1 MLFNSFEFLLF
12 FPIVAIL
19 YYLIT
24 PKYRWVF
31 LLVASYYFYMNW
43 QPIYAILIF
52 TSTLVTYLCALK
64 IDSTPVQSRKKAYLT
79 ASLIINLGILF
90 LFKYYNFF
98 NDSIFGLLNDWGIR
112 MTLPNFDLLLPV
124 GISFYTFQAVGY
136 TIDVYRGDIK
146 SEKHFGIYAL
156 FVSFF
161 PQLVAGPIERAVNLL
176 PQFKETKIFNYHQA
190 VQGIKLMIWG
200 YFMKIVVADRLAIY
214 VNSVYGAPEY
224 HSAITLIIATIF
236 FAFQIY
242 CDFAGY
248 SNIAIGCAKIMGF
261 DLMTNFRRPYFA
273 QSCAEFWS
281 RWHISLSTW
290 FKDYVYI
297 PLGGN
302 RVGTSKNY
310 RNILITFLVSGL
322 WHGANWTYVIWGGL
336 NGLYQVIFKILGIS
350 PKRKKERSRFNLV
363 YIGNLLLTFILIS
376 FSWIFFRANSLSD
389 AITVIE
395 RMVTAPGGLFIGE
408 KSSFA
413 YSLFA
418 IIVLILKDAYDE
430 FYPDGNLFFTSKVR
444 TIRYL
449 SYSIIIVIILL
460 LGVFDGGQFIY
471 FQF

>member
-1 MLFNSFEFLLF
+1 M
-12 FPIVAIL
+12 
-19 YYLIT
+19 
-24 PKYRWVF
+24 
-31 LLVASYYFYMNW
+31 
-43 QPIYAILIF
+43 
-52 TSTLVTYLCALK
+52 
-64 IDSTPVQSRKKAYLT
+64 
-79 ASLIINLGILF
+79 GILF

-98 NDSIFGLLNDWGIR
+98 NDSIFGLLTDWGIR

-176 PQFKETKIFNYHQA
+176 PQFKETKKIDYAQA
-190 VQGIKLMIWG
+190 AQGIKLMIWG

-214 VNSVYGAPEY
+214 VNSVYGIPEY
-224 HSAITLIIATIF
+224 HSSITLFIATIF

-302 RVGTSKNY
+302 RVGTTKNY
-310 RNILITFLVSGL
+310 RNILITFVISGL
-322 WHGANWTYVIWGGL
+322 WHGANWTFVIWGGL
-336 NGLYQVIFKILGIS
+336 NGLYQVLFKILKIS
-350 PKRKKERSRFNLV
+350 PKRKTENTEFNFI
-363 YIGNLLLTFILIS
+363 YIGNLILTFVLIS
-376 FSWIFFRANSLSD
+376 FSWIFFRANTFTD
-389 AITVIE
+389 ALVIIE
-395 RMVTAPGGLFIGE
+395 RMFTVAGNLFIGD

-413 YSLFA
+413 YSVFA
-418 IIVLILKDAYDE
+418 IIVLMLKEGYDE
-430 FYPDGNLFFTSKVR
+430 FFPNGNLFFKSTKKSVR
-444 TIRYL
+444 FI
-449 SYSIIIVIILL
+449 SYSLVIILILL

>member
-12 FPIVAIL
+12 FPMVAII
-19 YYLIT
+19 YYVIS
-24 PKYRWVF
+24 PKYRWLF
-31 LLVASYYFYMNW
+31 LLIASYYFYMNW

-52 TSTLVTYLCALK
+52 TSTLITYVCALK
-64 IDSTPVQSRKKAYLT
+64 IDATTVQNKKKAYLKV
-79 ASLIINLGILF
+79 SLIINLGILF
-90 LFKYYNFF
+90 LFKYYDFF
-98 NDSIFGLLNDWGIR
+98 NDSIFEFLESWGLR
-112 MTLPNFDLLLPV
+112 MKLPNFDLLLPV
-124 GISFYTFQAVGY
+124 GISFYTFQAIGY

-156 FVSFF
+156 FVAFF

-176 PQFKETKIFNYHQA
+176 PQFKETKVLNYNQA
-190 VQGIKLMIWG
+190 VEGVRLIIWG

-214 VNSVYGAPEY
+214 VNSVYGIPEY
-224 HSAITLIIATIF
+224 HSSITLLIATIF

-261 DLMTNFRRPYFA
+261 DLMTNFKRPYFA

-302 RVGTSKNY
+302 REGTVKNY
-310 RNILITFLVSGL
+310 RNLLVTFLISGL
-322 WHGANWTYVIWGGL
+322 WHGANWTFVIWGGL
-336 NGLYQVIFKILGIS
+336 NGVYQVLFKILGIS
-350 PKRKKERSRFNLV
+350 PNKKSAETNIGIV
-363 YIGNLLLTFILIS
+363 YFGNIMLTFILIS
-376 FSWIFFRANSLSD
+376 FTWIFFRANNFID
-389 AITVIE
+389 AITVIK
-395 RMVTAPGGLFIGE
+395 RIAVATGDLFIGD
-408 KSSFA
+408 KSSFV
-413 YSLFA
+413 YSIFA
-418 IIVLILKDAYDE
+418 IFVLVLKDGYDE
-430 FYPDGNLFFTSKVR
+430 FFPNGNMFFTSKFRVVR
-444 TIRYL
+444 FI
-449 SYSIIIVIILL
+449 SYSFVIVLILL

>member
-12 FPIVAIL
+12 FPLVAII
-19 YYLIT
+19 YYLIS
-24 PKYRWVF
+24 PKYRWLF
-31 LLVASYYFYMNW
+31 LLVSSYYFYMNW
-43 QPIYAILIF
+43 QPIYALLIF
-52 TSTLVTYLCALK
+52 TSTLVTYVCALK
-64 IDSTPVQSRKKAYLT
+64 IDGTSVQKTKKVFLI
-79 ASLIINLGILF
+79 ASLVINLGILF

-98 NDSIFGLLNDWGIR
+98 NESIFGLLNDWGLR

-124 GISFYTFQAVGY
+124 GISFYTFQAIGY

-176 PQFKETKIFNYHQA
+176 PQFKETKIFNYNQA
-190 VQGIKLMIWG
+190 AEGVKLIIWG

-214 VNSVYGAPEY
+214 VNSVYGIPEY
-224 HSAITLIIATIF
+224 HSAISLFVATIF

-302 RVGTSKNY
+302 RAGIVKNY
-310 RNILITFLVSGL
+310 RNLLVTFLISGL
-322 WHGANWTYVIWGGL
+322 WHGANWTFVIWGGL
-336 NGLYQVIFKILGIS
+336 NGAYQIFFKMLNIS
-350 PKRKKERSRFNLV
+350 PKKKNVETNIGLT
-363 YIGNLLLTFILIS
+363 YIGNILLTFILIS
-376 FSWIFFRANSLSD
+376 FTWIFFRANSFND
-389 AITVIE
+389 AITIIK
-395 RMVTAPGGLFIGE
+395 RMVIAPGDFFIGD
-408 KSSFA
+408 KSSFV
-413 YSLFA
+413 YSVFA
-418 IIVLILKDAYDE
+418 IFVLILKDGYDE
-430 FYPDGNLFFTSKVR
+430 FFPNGNIFFTSKFKE
-444 TIRYL
+444 IRFI
-449 SYSIIIVIILL
+449 SYSLVIVLILL

>member
-176 PQFKETKIFNYHQA
+176 PQFKETKIFNYQQA

-350 PKRKKERSRFNLV
+350 PKRKKEGSRFNLV

-418 IIVLILKDAYDE
+418 IIVLMLKDAYDE

>member
-1 MLFNSFEFLLF
+1 
-12 FPIVAIL
+12 
-19 YYLIT
+19 
-24 PKYRWVF
+24 
-31 LLVASYYFYMNW
+31 MNW
-43 QPIYAILIF
+43 QPIYAVLIF

-64 IDSTPVQSRKKAYLT
+64 IDSTTVKSKKKTYLT

-98 NDSIFGLLNDWGIR
+98 NESIFGLLNDWGIR

-146 SEKHFGIYAL
+146 SEKHFGIYSL

-176 PQFKETKIFNYHQA
+176 PQFKEVKVFNYQQA
-190 VQGIKLMIWG
+190 ADGIRLMIWG
-200 YFMKIVVADRLAIY
+200 FFMKIVVADRLAIY
-214 VNSVYGAPEY
+214 VNSVYVVPEN
-224 HSAITLIIATIF
+224 HSSITLLVATIF

-261 DLMTNFRRPYFA
+261 DLMTNFKRPYFA

-302 RVGTSKNY
+302 RVGTIKNY
-310 RNILITFLVSGL
+310 RNLLITFLVSGL

-336 NGLYQVIFKILGIS
+336 NGLYQVIYKILGIS
-350 PKRKKERSRFNLV
+350 PKRKKTNVSINLV
-363 YIGNLLLTFILIS
+363 YIGNLLLTFVLIS
-376 FSWIFFRANSLSD
+376 FSWIFFRANTLSD
-389 AITVIE
+389 ALIVIE
-395 RMVTAPGGLFIGE
+395 RMITAQGSLFLGD
-408 KSSFA
+408 KSSFV
-413 YSLFA
+413 YGLFA
-418 IIVLILKDAYDE
+418 IVILMLKDGYDE
-430 FYPDGNLFFTSKVR
+430 FYPNGTLFFTSKLRPVR
-444 TIRYL
+444 YI
-449 SYSIIIVIILL
+449 SYSLVIVLILL

>member
-1 MLFNSFEFLLF
+1 
-12 FPIVAIL
+12 
-19 YYLIT
+19 
-24 PKYRWVF
+24 
-31 LLVASYYFYMNW
+31 MNW
-43 QPIYAILIF
+43 QPIYAVLIF

-64 IDSTPVQSRKKAYLT
+64 IDAIQIKRWKKTYLT
-79 ASLIINLGILF
+79 LSLLINLGILF

-98 NDSIFGLLNDWGIR
+98 NESIFGLLNEWGLR

-124 GISFYTFQAVGY
+124 GISFYTFQAIGY

-176 PQFKETKIFNYHQA
+176 PQFKETKIFNYNQA
-190 VQGIKLMIWG
+190 AEGIRLIIWG

-214 VNSVYGAPEY
+214 VNSVYGGPEY
-224 HSAITLIIATIF
+224 HSSITLLTGTVF

-261 DLMTNFRRPYFA
+261 DLMTNFKRPYFA

-290 FKDYVYI
+290 FKDYLYI

-302 RVGTSKNY
+302 RVGTVKNY
-310 RNILITFLVSGL
+310 RNLLITFLVSGL
-322 WHGANWTYVIWGGL
+322 WHGANWTFVIWGGL
-336 NGLYQVIFKILGIS
+336 NGAYQILFKMLNIS
-350 PKRKKERSRFNLV
+350 PKKKKVETNIGLI
-363 YIGNLLLTFILIS
+363 YIGNVLLTFILIS
-376 FSWIFFRANSLSD
+376 FTWIFFRANSFKD
-389 AITVIE
+389 AITVIK
-395 RMVTAPGGLFIGE
+395 RMAIAPGDLFIGD
-408 KSSFA
+408 KSSFV
-413 YSLFA
+413 YSIFA
-418 IIVLILKDAYDE
+418 VCLLLIKDAFDE
-430 FYPDGNLFFTSKVR
+430 FYPDKKMFFTSEYRSV
-444 TIRYL
+444 RYL
-449 SYSIIIVIILL
+449 SYTIIITTILL

>member
-12 FPIVAIL
+12 FPLVAIV
-19 YYLIT
+19 YYLIS
-24 PKYRWVF
+24 PKYRWLF

-43 QPIYAILIF
+43 QPIYALLIF

-64 IDSTPVQSRKKAYLT
+64 IDNASVKKVKKVFLI
-79 ASLIINLGILF
+79 ASLVINLGILF

-98 NDSIFGLLNDWGIR
+98 NESIFGLLNDWGLR
-112 MTLPNFDLLLPV
+112 MSLPNFDLLLPV
-124 GISFYTFQAVGY
+124 GISFYTFQAIGY

-146 SEKHFGIYAL
+146 CEKHFGIYAL

-176 PQFKETKIFNYHQA
+176 PQFKEIKIFNYKQA
-190 VQGIKLMIWG
+190 VDGVKLIIWG
-200 YFMKIVVADRLAIY
+200 YFMKIVVADRLSIY
-214 VNSVYGAPEY
+214 VNSVYGVPEY
-224 HSAITLIIATIF
+224 HSSITLLIATIF

-302 RVGTSKNY
+302 RQGTVKNY
-310 RNILITFLVSGL
+310 RNLLVTFLISGL
-322 WHGANWTYVIWGGL
+322 WHGANWTFVIWGGL
-336 NGLYQVIFKILGIS
+336 NGVYQVFFKILGIS
-350 PKRKKERSRFNLV
+350 PKKKSAETNIDLI
-363 YIGNLLLTFILIS
+363 YIGNIVLTFILIS
-376 FSWIFFRANSLSD
+376 FTWIFFRANSFID
-389 AITVIE
+389 AITVIK
-395 RMVTAPGGLFIGE
+395 RMVVAPGELFIGD
-408 KSSFA
+408 KSSFV
-413 YSLFA
+413 YSIFA
-418 IIVLILKDAYDE
+418 ILLLILKDGYDE
-430 FYPDGNLFFTSKVR
+430 FFPNGNMFFTSKFR
-444 TIRYL
+444 GIRFI
-449 SYSIIIVIILL
+449 SYSLVIVLILL

>member
-12 FPIVAIL
+12 FPLVCIV
-19 YYLIT
+19 YYIIPIKL
-24 PKYRWVF
+24 RWVF
-31 LLVASYYFYMNW
+31 LLLSSYYFYMNW
-43 QPIYAILIF
+43 QPIYAVLIF

-64 IDSTPVQSRKKAYLT
+64 IDAIQIKRWKKTYLT
-79 ASLIINLGILF
+79 LSLLINLGILF

-98 NDSIFGLLNDWGIR
+98 NESIFGLLNEWGLR

-124 GISFYTFQAVGY
+124 GISFYTFQAIGY

-176 PQFKETKIFNYHQA
+176 PQFKETKIFNYNQA
-190 VQGIKLMIWG
+190 AEGIRLIIWG

-214 VNSVYGAPEY
+214 VNSVYGGPEY
-224 HSAITLIIATIF
+224 HSSITLLTGTVF

-261 DLMTNFRRPYFA
+261 DLMTNFKRPYFA

-290 FKDYVYI
+290 FKDYLYI

-302 RVGTSKNY
+302 RVGTVKNY
-310 RNILITFLVSGL
+310 RNLLITFLVSGL
-322 WHGANWTYVIWGGL
+322 WHGANWTFVIWGGL
-336 NGLYQVIFKILGIS
+336 NGAYQILFKMLNIS
-350 PKRKKERSRFNLV
+350 PKKKKVETNIGLI
-363 YIGNLLLTFILIS
+363 YIGNVLLTFILIS
-376 FSWIFFRANSLSD
+376 FTWIFFRANSFKD
-389 AITVIE
+389 AITVIK
-395 RMVTAPGGLFIGE
+395 RMAIAPGDLFIGD
-408 KSSFA
+408 KSSFV
-413 YSLFA
+413 YSIFA
-418 IIVLILKDAYDE
+418 VCLLLIKDAFDE
-430 FYPDGNLFFTSKVR
+430 FYPDKKMFFTSEYRSV
-444 TIRYL
+444 RYL
-449 SYSIIIVIILL
+449 SYTIIITTILL

>member
-19 YYLIT
+19 YYIIT
-24 PKYRWVF
+24 PKYRWLF

-64 IDSTPVQSRKKAYLT
+64 IDSTPIQNRKKTYLT

-98 NDSIFGLLNDWGIR
+98 NESIFGLLNDWGIR

-136 TIDVYRGDIK
+136 TIDVYRGEIK

-176 PQFKETKIFNYHQA
+176 PQFKETKTFNYHQA
-190 VQGIKLMIWG
+190 AQGIKLMIWG

-224 HSAITLIIATIF
+224 HSSITLLVATTF

-302 RVGTSKNY
+302 RVGTAKNY

-336 NGLYQVIFKILGIS
+336 NGLYQVIFKILGVS
-350 PKRKKERSRFNLV
+350 PNRKKERSGFNLF
-363 YIGNLLLTFILIS
+363 YAGNLLLTFVLIS

-389 AITVIE
+389 AITVIK
-395 RMVTAPGGLFIGE
+395 RIATVQGDFFIGD
-408 KSSFA
+408 KSSFV

-418 IIVLILKDAYDE
+418 IILLMLKDAYDE
-430 FYPDGNLFFTSKVR
+430 FYPNGTLFFTSKVR
-444 TIRYL
+444 LIRYL
-449 SYSIIIVIILL
+449 SYSFVIALILL

>member
-176 PQFKETKIFNYHQA
+176 PQFKETKIFNYQQA

-350 PKRKKERSRFNLV
+350 PKRKKEGSRFNLV

-389 AITVIE
+389 AITIIE

-418 IIVLILKDAYDE
+418 IIVLMLKDAYDE

>member
-12 FPIVAIL
+12 FPLVCIV
-19 YYLIT
+19 YYIIPIKL
-24 PKYRWVF
+24 RWAF
-31 LLVASYYFYMNW
+31 LLLSSYYFYMNW
-43 QPIYAILIF
+43 QPIYAVLIF

-64 IDSTPVQSRKKAYLT
+64 IDATQIKRRKKTYLT
-79 ASLIINLGILF
+79 LSLFINLSILF

-98 NDSIFGLLNDWGIR
+98 NSSIFGLLNDLGIR
-112 MTLPNFDLLLPV
+112 MSLPNFDLLLPV

-176 PQFKETKIFNYHQA
+176 PQFKETKIFNYEQA
-190 VQGIKLMIWG
+190 SDGIRLMIWG
-200 YFMKIVVADRLAIY
+200 FFMKIVVADRLAIY
-214 VNSVYGAPEY
+214 VNSVYGVPEY
-224 HSAITLIIATIF
+224 HSSITLLIGTVF

-248 SNIAIGCAKIMGF
+248 SNIAIGCAKILGF
-261 DLMTNFRRPYFA
+261 DLMTNFKRPYFA

-290 FKDYVYI
+290 FKDYLYI

-302 RVGTSKNY
+302 RVGAVKNY
-310 RNILITFLVSGL
+310 RNLLITFLVSGL

-336 NGLYQVIFKILGIS
+336 NGFYQIIFKILDVS
-350 PKRKKERSRFNLV
+350 PKSRKIGVPFKFNYLV
-363 YIGNLLLTFILIS
+363 NLTITFVLIS
-376 FSWIFFRANSLSD
+376 FSWIFFRANSLYD
-389 AITVIE
+389 AITIIE
-395 RMVTAPGGLFIGE
+395 RIITVSGSLFIGD

-413 YSLFA
+413 YSIFA
-418 IIVLILKDAYDE
+418 ISLLLIKDAVDE
-430 FYPDGNLFFTSKVR
+430 FYPDKKMFFTSEYRSV
-444 TIRYL
+444 RYL
-449 SYSIIIVIILL
+449 SYTFIISTILL

>member
-19 YYLIT
+19 YYLTT

-64 IDSTPVQSRKKAYLT
+64 IDSTLVQSRKKAYLT

-176 PQFKETKIFNYHQA
+176 PQFKETKIFNYQQA

-214 VNSVYGAPEY
+214 VNSVYGVPEY

-336 NGLYQVIFKILGIS
+336 NGFYQVIFKILGIS
-350 PKRKKERSRFNLV
+350 PKRKKEGGRFNLV

-376 FSWIFFRANSLSD
+376 FSWIFFRANSFSD
-389 AITVIE
+389 AIIVIE

-418 IIVLILKDAYDE
+418 IIVLMLKDAYDE